1 MTDTVLKDLLVVGET
16 YVQGD
21 LRVQGEISSGCSCA
35 TGFLSSNE
43 SPAIVANVEKTIV
56 WDDDPSKLS
65 IAGSAIEKIPSG
77 SFVVQKNGFYAA
89 YAAVRCQ
96 ADTSAIPGPAVHGV
110 DVKFNNEVIAR
121 SRAIFDQTPGAE
133 QWINV
138 PTAGFLSAGQGIDV
152 TVTQNDN
159 GLVLDARIFV
169 KKLS

>member
-43 SPAIVANVEKTIV
+43 SPAIVANVEKT
-56 WDDDPSKLS
+56 
-65 IAGSAIEKIPSG
+65 IEKIPSG

-138 PTAGFLSAGQGIDV
+138 PTAGFLSAGQCIDV
-152 TVTQNDN
+152 TITQNDI